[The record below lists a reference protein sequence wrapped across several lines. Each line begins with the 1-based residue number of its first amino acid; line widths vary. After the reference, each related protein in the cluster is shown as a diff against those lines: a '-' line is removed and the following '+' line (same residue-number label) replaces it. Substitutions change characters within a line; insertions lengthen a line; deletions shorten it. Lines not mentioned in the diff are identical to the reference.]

1 MLIDLDDEI
10 AQDPGYTGGKAAWL
24 ARGRRAGLPVLPG
37 FVVPAEVSRDAMRRG
52 TEAMGQRGPGGA
64 LLTVSSGSMDGG
76 LESVVI
82 AAARSLGGPLVVR
95 SSSVLEAGGEW
106 SGAFTSYLDIH
117 PEEAPKAVRGCWAS
131 AFTVHTLDRYAVA
144 DVAPGS
150 IPMAVLIQP
159 ALDPD
164 FGGVARLVD
173 GEVTVTGVAGSPAP
187 LVQGW
192 DPGAHGRVSRS
203 GMVTG
208 ESAIDLMGSD
218 LIGAVS
224 KVLQEAYEL
233 VGANSCEWAAVD
245 GKVTLL
251 QLMQVQER
259 PALAVEIP
267 AVFEDPAII
276 DLARLVRRFPGPL
289 GEELVLP
296 WAVAAPG
303 YFLAPVEPL
312 ELDPL
317 ESLLEAI
324 EQSRSLVSTAW
335 RTTKAIG
342 SDRAATLV
350 RGLRGDET
358 ERALGAFAG
367 LRVPDLDQAQAVLRL
382 LETAR
387 RGLVAAGAV
396 ADPQLA
402 WHLRVVEAIAILR
415 ERHAPVLKSRIG
427 FDRWEPFD
435 AAAVIAHGKV
445 GVGVAAAPGTAVG
458 RMCFVSDPHD
468 VPDFRPRDV
477 LVGTHPLPNLAA
489 LLWDAS
495 AVITTGGGPAAHLFE
510 SARALGIPAV
520 TGLDLEALLGGDP
533 ARNSGQVSLAVDG
546 LGGRAWTMPW

>member
-1 MLIDLDDEI
+1 M
-10 AQDPGYTGGKAAWL
+10 
-24 ARGRRAGLPVLPG
+24 
-37 FVVPAEVSRDAMRRG
+37 
-52 TEAMGQRGPGGA
+52 
-64 LLTVSSGSMDGG
+64 
-76 LESVVI
+76 
-82 AAARSLGGPLVVR
+82 
-95 SSSVLEAGGEW
+95 
-106 SGAFTSYLDIH
+106 
-117 PEEAPKAVRGCWAS
+117 
-131 AFTVHTLDRYAVA
+131 
-144 DVAPGS
+144 
-150 IPMAVLIQP
+150 
-159 ALDPD
+159 
-164 FGGVARLVD
+164 
-173 GEVTVTGVAGSPAP
+173 
-187 LVQGW
+187 
-192 DPGAHGRVSRS
+192 
-203 GMVTG
+203 
-208 ESAIDLMGSD
+208 
-218 LIGAVS
+218 
-224 KVLQEAYEL
+224 
-233 VGANSCEWAAVD
+233 
-245 GKVTLL
+245 
-251 QLMQVQER
+251 
-259 PALAVEIP
+259 
-267 AVFEDPAII
+267 
-276 DLARLVRRFPGPL
+276 
-289 GEELVLP
+289 
-296 WAVAAPG
+296 
-303 YFLAPVEPL
+303 
-312 ELDPL
+312 
-317 ESLLEAI
+317 
-324 EQSRSLVSTAW
+324 STAW

>member
-1 MLIDLDDEI
+1 MLIDLDDEL
-10 AQDPGYTGGKAAWL
+10 AQDPGHTGGKAAWL

-37 FVVPAEVSRDAMRRG
+37 FVVPADVSRDAMRRG

-64 LLTVSSGSMDGG
+64 LLTVSSASMDGG
-76 LESVVI
+76 LASAVI
-82 AAARSLGGPLVVR
+82 DAARSLGDPLVVR

-106 SGAFTSYLDIH
+106 SGAFTSYLDIR
-117 PEEAPKAVRGCWAS
+117 PDEAPKAIRGCWAS
-131 AFTVHTLDRYAVA
+131 AFTVHTLDRYAAA
-144 DVAPGS
+144 DLAPGS

-192 DPGAHGRVSRS
+192 DPGAHGRVSAS
-203 GMVTG
+203 GIVTG
-208 ESAIDLMGSD
+208 ESAIDLMGAV
-218 LIGAVS
+218 LIGAVAT
-224 KVLQEAYEL
+224 VLGAAYEL
-233 VGANSCEWAAVD
+233 IGANSCEWAAVD
-245 GKVTLL
+245 GQVTLL
-251 QLMQVQER
+251 QLMQVEDR
-259 PALAVEIP
+259 PSLVVEIP
-267 AVFEDPAII
+267 AVFEDPAIV

-303 YFLAPVEPL
+303 YFLLPVEPL
-312 ELDPL
+312 GVDPL
-317 ESLLEAI
+317 EALLEAV
-324 EQSRSLVSTAW
+324 EQSRALVSSAW

-342 SDRAATLV
+342 SDRATGLV

-358 ERALGAFAG
+358 ERALGAFAE
-367 LRVPDLDQAQAVLRL
+367 LRVPDLGQAESVLRL

-396 ADPQLA
+396 AHPQLA
-402 WHLRVVEAIAILR
+402 WHLRLADAIAILR
-415 ERHAPVLKSRIG
+415 EGRAPVLKSRIG

-445 GVGVAAAPGTAVG
+445 GVGVPAAPGTAVG
-458 RMCFVSDPHD
+458 RMCFVSDPHH

-477 LVGTHPLPNLAA
+477 VVGTHPLPNLAA

-533 ARNSGQVSLAVDG
+533 AEKSGQVSLAVDG
-546 LGGRAWTMPW
+546 LGGRAWAANW

>member
-1 MLIDLDDEI
+1 MLLDLDDEV
-10 AQDPGYTGGKAAWL
+10 AQDPGHTGGKAAWL
-24 ARGRRAGLPVLPG
+24 ARGRRAGLAVLPG
-37 FVVPAEVSRDAMRRG
+37 FVVPAEASRDAMRRG
-52 TEAMGQRGPGGA
+52 TEAMGRRGPGGA
-64 LLTVSSGSMDGG
+64 LLTVSSVAMDVD
-76 LESVVI
+76 LESAI
-82 AAARSLGGPLVVR
+82 MDAARALGDPLVVR

-106 SGAFTSYLDIH
+106 AGAFTSYLDIH
-117 PEEAPKAVRGCWAS
+117 PEEAPKAIRGCWAS
-131 AFTVHTLDRYAVA
+131 AFTVHTLDRYAAA
-144 DVAPGS
+144 DLAPGS

-159 ALDPD
+159 ALAPD

-192 DPGAHGRVSRS
+192 DPGAHGRVSAS
-203 GMVTG
+203 GIVTG
-208 ESAIDLMGSD
+208 ESAIDLMGPD

-224 KVLQEAYEL
+224 AALRTAYEL
-233 VGANSCEWAAVD
+233 IGANSCEWAAVD
-245 GKVTLL
+245 GEVTLL
-251 QLMQVQER
+251 QLMQVEER
-259 PALAVEIP
+259 PSLVVEIP
-267 AVFEDPAII
+267 AAFEDPAMI

-312 ELDPL
+312 DLDPL
-317 ESLLEAI
+317 EALLEAI
-324 EQSRSLVSTAW
+324 EQSRALVSSAW
-335 RTTKAIG
+335 RTTKAKG
-342 SDRAATLV
+342 SDRASSLV

-358 ERALGAFAG
+358 ERALSAFAG
-367 LRVPDLDQAQAVLRL
+367 LRVPDLDQSQAVLRL
-382 LETAR
+382 LETAC

-402 WHLRVVEAIAILR
+402 WHLRLVEAIAILR
-415 ERHAPVLKSRIG
+415 EGRAPVLKSRIG

-435 AAAVIAHGKV
+435 AAAVIAHGEL

-468 VPDFRPRDV
+468 VPHFRPRDV
-477 LVGTHPLPNLAA
+477 VVGTHPLPNLAA

-533 ARNSGQVSLAVDG
+533 AQKSGQVSLAVDG
-546 LGGRAWTMPW
+546 VGGRAWATAW